1 MATDEQIARIS
12 YLRGN
17 GLSQK
22 DIAEDVGLSSQMISV
37 ILKKQAEIFNEK
49 KPIRMIQTSGFEPK
63 ETVIEFPPTEFERFR
78 ESEILYEDSCDV
90 FEIRNGLVH
99 KTSFPIEI
107 PPSIYPEI
115 ADVIEQYGLPETLL
129 DVAIMREHFT
139 NLSKAWRF
147 KDLAGMMMQ
156 RHYEFPEEFDKN
168 SREIRENIQ
177 RIVGLIANEL
187 ERQTSELVAG
197 FCIDMPPISQKAK
210 LIRYQSEHSLMKFE
224 DKLTLINT
232 VTKMLHIWTD
242 FELDYLIS
250 RKFDFPMLTFYILMR
265 TPKSTDLE
273 TIFEEAEIDI
283 EQHFTKLLNF
293 VLHSININLKQ
304 LYLVWKHNTFDPEIL
319 GKFADTG
326 APDAESLEE
335 IERAGVENFEEL
347 KDAKKVFNSAP
358 IDCAEFKHLSA
369 DDGRQANKIRKA
381 IERGDIDDALTAA
394 WTRFEVHAREL
405 WGQRYFADMDFRSGN
420 SRWNKGGDLI
430 EKIIASNIK
439 NNAHF
444 RHIISTENYVPSKEE
459 KSLFGDRWAPDR
471 NGALGILMNVNGIN
485 RRRSHQ
491 TRSTNREDYC
501 RELLFLTM
509 SLPNRKNV
517 ESINSSNFAN
527 VLAPYLSDNDEH
539 HFYLDQARIIRN
551 DIIHNGVEPKNL
563 LTRHVRVIL
572 EITELIIDKFLS
584 LKKLLLAAGKKA
596 SGDSIQSTVKENDG
610 SQEPLAFSSD
620 EIKKARDTKTC
631 VSCGKEWEDFDT
643 CDWCG
648 YSNE

>member
-37 ILKKQAEIFNEK
+37 ILKKQAETFNEK
-49 KPIRMIQTSGFEPK
+49 KHIRMIQTSGFEPK

-78 ESEILYEDSCDV
+78 ESETLYVDDRDV

-115 ADVIEQYGLPETLL
+115 ADIIEQYGLPETLL
-129 DVAIMREHFT
+129 DVAKIREHFK
-139 NLSKAWRF
+139 NLYHPMEWKS
-147 KDLAGMMMQ
+147 LAKSMMLQ
-156 RHYEFPEEFDKN
+156 HYEFPEEFHGN
-168 SREIRENIQ
+168 SREIKENFQI
-177 RIVGLIANEL
+177 IVDLIANEL
-187 ERQTSELVAG
+187 ERQNGELVAQ
-197 FCIDMPPISQKAK
+197 FLMDMPPKSQKAK
-210 LIRYQSEHSLMKFE
+210 LIRYQAEHSQMKLE
-224 DKLTLINT
+224 GELNDHK
-232 VTKMLHIWTD
+232 WTD

-250 RKFDFPMLTFYILMR
+250 RTNDFPMLTFYLLR
-265 TPKSTDLE
+265 FTPKSDDLE
-273 TIFEEAEIDI
+273 MIDKIAEIDS

-293 VLHSININLKQ
+293 VLHSININAKQ
-304 LYLVWKHNTFDPEIL
+304 LDLVWKHNTLDPEIL

-326 APDAESLEE
+326 APDVESLKE

-347 KDAKKVFNSAP
+347 KNAKKVFNSAP

-381 IERGDIDDALTAA
+381 MERGDIDDALTAA

-405 WGQRYFADMDFRSGN
+405 WGQRYFADMDFRRAGN
-420 SRWNKGGDLI
+420 SNWNGGGDLI

-444 RHIISTENYVPSKEE
+444 RHIISTENYAPSKEE
-459 KSLFGDRWAPDR
+459 INLLGDRWAPDR
-471 NGALGILMNVNGIN
+471 NGALGILLMSNIQG
-485 RRRSHQ
+485 RPRHQ

-509 SLPNRKNV
+509 SLPNKSNV
-517 ESINSSNFAN
+517 GSINSYHFAN
-527 VLAPYLSDNDEH
+527 ILAPYLSDNDEH

-551 DIIHNGVEPKNL
+551 DIIHKGVEPKNL
-563 LTRHVRVIL
+563 LTRHVRVIF
-572 EITELIIDKFLS
+572 EITELIIDKLES
-584 LKKLLLAAGKKA
+584 LLKLLAKNAQK
-596 SGDSIQSTVKENDG
+596 
-610 SQEPLAFSSD
+610 
-620 EIKKARDTKTC
+620 
-631 VSCGKEWEDFDT
+631 
-643 CDWCG
+643 
-648 YSNE
+648 

>member
-1 MATDEQIARIS
+1 MATVEQIARIS

-49 KPIRMIQTSGFEPK
+49 KPIRMIPTSGFEPK

-78 ESEILYEDSCDV
+78 ESEILYEDGCDI
-90 FEIRNGLVH
+90 FEIRKGLVH

-115 ADVIEQYGLPETLL
+115 ADVIEQYGLPDTFL
-129 DVAIMREHFT
+129 DVTKMRKHFT
-139 NLSKAWRF
+139 NLFKAFRF
-147 KDLAGMMMQ
+147 KDHAAVMMQ
-156 RHYEFPEEFDKN
+156 QYYEFPEEFDRN
-168 SREIRENIQ
+168 SREIRENLGE
-177 RIVGLIANEL
+177 IVGLIANEL
-187 ERQTSELVAG
+187 ERQTSELVAE
-197 FCIDMPPISQKAK
+197 FCIDVPLISEKAK

-250 RKFDFPMLTFYILMR
+250 RTNDFPMLTFHILMK
-265 TPKSTDLE
+265 TSKSTDLE
-273 TIFEEAEIDI
+273 AIFDEAEIDI

-293 VLHSININLKQ
+293 VLHSININAKQ
-304 LYLVWKHNTFDPEIL
+304 LDLVWKHNTFDPEIL
-319 GKFADTG
+319 GKFAETG
-326 APDAESLEE
+326 APDVESLEE

-347 KDAKKVFNSAP
+347 KNAKKVFNSAP

-381 IERGDIDDALTAA
+381 MERGDIDDALTAA
-394 WTRFEVHAREL
+394 WTRFEVQARGL
-405 WGQRYFADMDFRSGN
+405 WGQRYFAEMEFRSN
-420 SRWNKGGDLI
+420 SRWNKGGELI

-444 RHIISTENYVPSKEE
+444 RHIITTENYAPSKEE
-459 KSLFGDRWAPDR
+459 INLLGDLWAPDR
-471 NGALGILMNVNGIN
+471 NGALGILIKGIN
-485 RRRSHQ
+485 RRPSHQ

-509 SLPNRKNV
+509 SLPNRRDNV
-517 ESINSSNFAN
+517 DSINSSNFAN

-584 LKKLLLAAGKKA
+584 LKKLLLAREKA
-596 SGDSIQSTVKENDG
+596 IGDSIQSTVKRNDG
-610 SQEPLAFSSD
+610 SQEPLTFSSD
-620 EIKKARDTKTC
+620 EIKKARDSKTC

>member
-37 ILKKQAEIFNEK
+37 ILKKQAETFNEK

-78 ESEILYEDSCDV
+78 ESEILYEDGCDV

-99 KTSFPIEI
+99 KTSFSIEI

-129 DVAIMREHFT
+129 DVAKMREHFT
-139 NLSKAWRF
+139 NLLKAWRF

-156 RHYEFPEEFDKN
+156 QHYEFPEEFDRN

-187 ERQTSELVAG
+187 EHQTSELVAG
-197 FCIDMPPISQKAK
+197 FLVDMPPKSQKAN
-210 LIRYQSEHSLMKFE
+210 LIRYQAEHSLMKE
-224 DKLTLINT
+224 VKIY
-232 VTKMLHIWTD
+232 KQMLHIWYD
-242 FELDYLIS
+242 FEIDYLIS

-273 TIFEEAEIDI
+273 TIFDEAEIDI

-304 LYLVWKHNTFDPEIL
+304 LDLVWKHNTFDPEIL

-326 APDAESLEE
+326 APDVESLEE

-405 WGQRYFADMDFRSGN
+405 WGQRYFAEMDFRGGN

-444 RHIISTENYVPSKEE
+444 RHIITTENYAPSKEE
-459 KSLFGDRWAPDR
+459 INLLGERWAPDR
-471 NGALGILMNVNGIN
+471 NGALGILMKGIN

-509 SLPNRKNV
+509 SLPNRRDNV
-517 ESINSSNFAN
+517 DSINSSNFAN

-572 EITELIIDKFLS
+572 EITELIIDKLES
-584 LKKLLLAAGKKA
+584 LLKLLAKNAQK
-596 SGDSIQSTVKENDG
+596 
-610 SQEPLAFSSD
+610 
-620 EIKKARDTKTC
+620 
-631 VSCGKEWEDFDT
+631 
-643 CDWCG
+643 
-648 YSNE
+648 